1 MALDTEK
8 IIADLKEASILELND
23 LVKAI
28 EDEFGVSAAAPV
40 AAAGAAAGAA
50 EEKTEFDVELTSAGA
65 GKVKVIKVVK
75 DVTGLGLKDAKG
87 LVDGAPSVI
96 KEGVAKDEAE
106 EIKAKLEEVGAHVRR
121 RRPEGRGLPGIS
133 FSTAPSGLSGRT
145 GALPRGRSPRREKYM
160 AQNNAKKLGVVAL
173 ASVVVSSMV
182 GGGIYSLPQNMAASA
197 SVGAVIIAW
206 VITGLGMFF
215 LANTFRILSDAR
227 PDLTAGIYMY
237 GKEGFGSF
245 AGFLIAWAYWLCQI
259 FGNVGYA
266 VITMDALNYFFP
278 PYFAGGNTIWSIIG
292 GSALIW
298 AFNFIVLRG
307 TRQAAA
313 LNVIGTVG
321 KLVPLFIFII
331 VMIFVFNL
339 DRFDSDFFG
348 RLAVDNGQHLGGLG
362 AQVKSTMLVTL
373 WAFIGIEGAVVL
385 SDRAQS
391 PKDVGKA
398 TVMGFLGCLV
408 IYALLSILPYGFM
421 TQPELSGVAT
431 PSTAGILERAA
442 GHWGAWLMNIGLLV
456 AVLASWLAWTLIT
469 AEMPFAA
476 AKNGTFP
483 RQFAREN
490 AAGSPSVSL
499 WVTSALMQIA
509 MILVYFAKDAWSM
522 MLSITGVMVLPAYL
536 ISTLYLWKLCMDGEY
551 PSAASTRRSAA
562 VACGALGTIYALW
575 LIYAAGLHYLLMATI
590 LVAAGVPLFIWS
602 RRQAH
607 DGKPV
612 FLGYEKAMLI
622 ILTLVALFAAFM
634 LARGHI
640 RL

>member
-1 MALDTEK
+1 
-8 IIADLKEASILELND
+8 
-23 LVKAI
+23 
-28 EDEFGVSAAAPV
+28 
-40 AAAGAAAGAA
+40 
-50 EEKTEFDVELTSAGA
+50 
-65 GKVKVIKVVK
+65 
-75 DVTGLGLKDAKG
+75 
-87 LVDGAPSVI
+87 
-96 KEGVAKDEAE
+96 
-106 EIKAKLEEVGAHVRR
+106 
-121 RRPEGRGLPGIS
+121 
-133 FSTAPSGLSGRT
+133 
-145 GALPRGRSPRREKYM
+145 M

-331 VMIFVFNL
+331 VMIFAFNL